1 MSRLVVSIFCVFL
14 LLPELAL
21 VGFFSAG
28 VVLSSPA
35 AAPHDVDLVV
45 VLGGGPD
52 RYPRGRDLVLAGYS
66 KRLLLIS
73 PSAAERKDVQSRLP
87 GTELVVDDTPRN
99 TWDEAQVVR
108 AHMLA
113 RGWHTAL
120 VVSDPPHLLRVAY
133 AWSSAFRGTDL
144 NYTLIS
150 SDPPWWPGWRWWRN
164 PVSAGFV
171 ESEVLKLGYY
181 VLRYPLGFELAGIAA
196 SLRSWQ

>member
-144 NYTLIS
+144 TYTLIS
-150 SDPPWWPGWRWWRN
+150 SDPHWWPGWRWWTN
-164 PVSAGFV
+164 PRAAEFV
-171 ESEVLKLGYY
+171 ENEVVKLGYY
-181 VLRYPLGFELAGIAA
+181 LLRYPFGF
-196 SLRSWQ
+196 SV